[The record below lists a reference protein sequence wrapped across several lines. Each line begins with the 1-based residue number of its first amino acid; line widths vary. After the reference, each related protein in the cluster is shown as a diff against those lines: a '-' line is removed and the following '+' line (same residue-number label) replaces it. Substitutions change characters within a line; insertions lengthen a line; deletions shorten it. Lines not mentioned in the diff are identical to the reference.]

1 MNPLEI
7 LQTYWPRLLDGTLMT
22 LQLTGLG
29 ALIAAMVSP
38 FLALVRVQAAPLAQ
52 APLRLYI
59 SFMRGTPILA
69 QLFLIFYGSGQFRP
83 FLQEW
88 GLWSF
93 FREPFN
99 CALLAFALNSTAYQ
113 TEILRGG
120 MLGVNAGEIEAAK
133 AIGMKRLTVLRR
145 VLFPH
150 AYRIAWPALGNEV
163 ILLMKASALASVVTV
178 FDIMGRTR
186 QVFSRSFDFS
196 VYLWAALI
204 YLCITALFVLFWR
217 LAERRLSPQLAR
229 VPVPRSRDA
238 PREATSIARPLPD
251 RRP

>member
-1 MNPLEI
+1 MNPTEI
-7 LQTYWPRLLDGTLMT
+7 LLQYWPRLLDGTVMT
-22 LQLTGLG
+22 LKLTGLG
-29 ALIAAMVSP
+29 ALIAGLVSP
-38 FLALVRVQAAPLAQ
+38 WFALVRVSAPFAVQ

-83 FLQEW
+83 LLEEW
-88 GLWSF
+88 GLWTF
-93 FREPFN
+93 FRDPFN

-120 MLGVNAGEIEAAK
+120 IQGVNQGEIEAAR
-133 AIGMKRLTVLRR
+133 AIGMSRLTTLRR
-145 VLFPH
+145 VVFPH

-186 QVFSRSFDFS
+186 QIFSRSFDFS
-196 VYLWAALI
+196 AYLWAALI
-204 YLCITALFVLFWR
+204 YLCITAIFVLLWR
-217 LAERRLSPQLAR
+217 LVERRLSRHIEPQQGN
-229 VPVPRSRDA
+229 
-238 PREATSIARPLPD
+238 RPGTRGDLHTQRGTTP
-251 RRP
+251 

>member
-1 MNPLEI
+1 MNPMDI
-7 LQTYWPRLLDGTLMT
+7 FLQYWPRLLDGTLMT
-22 LQLTGLG
+22 IKLTLLG
-29 ALIAAMVSP
+29 ALIAGMVSP
-38 FLALVRVQAAPLAQ
+38 FFALVRVQASPIAQ

-88 GLWSF
+88 GLWTF
-93 FREPFN
+93 FRDPFN

-120 MLGVNAGEIEAAK
+120 IMGVPQGEIEAAK
-133 AIGMKRLTVLRR
+133 AIGMSRTRTLRR
-145 VLFPH
+145 VVFPH

-163 ILLMKASALASVVTV
+163 ILLMKASALASIVTV
-178 FDIMGRTR
+178 FDLMGRTR
-186 QVFSRSFDFS
+186 QIFSRSFDFS

-204 YLCITALFVLFWR
+204 YLCITAIFVLLWR
-217 LAERRLSPQLAR
+217 QAERRLSRHIDRPGK
-229 VPVPRSRDA
+229 PRANAQTVKESQA
-238 PREATSIARPLPD
+238 
-251 RRP
+251 

>member
-1 MNPLEI
+1 MNPIEI
-7 LQTYWPRLLDGTLMT
+7 ITQYWPRLLDGTLMT
-22 LQLTGLG
+22 IKLTLLG
-29 ALIAAMVSP
+29 ALIAGMVSP
-38 FLALVRVQAAPLAQ
+38 FFALIRVQASPLAQ

-83 FLQEW
+83 ILQEW

-93 FREPFN
+93 FRDPFN

-120 MLGVNAGEIEAAK
+120 IMGVPQGEIEAAN
-133 AIGMKRLTVLRR
+133 AIGMSRFKTLQR
-145 VLFPH
+145 VVFPH

-163 ILLMKASALASVVTV
+163 ILLMKASALASIVTV
-178 FDIMGRTR
+178 FDLMGRTR
-186 QVFSRSFDFS
+186 QIFSRSFDFS

-204 YLCITALFVLFWR
+204 YLCITAIFVLVWR
-217 LAERRLSPQLAR
+217 QAERRLSRHIDRPGK
-229 VPVPRSRDA
+229 
-238 PREATSIARPLPD
+238 PREKTLPTKETVA
-251 RRP
+251 

>member
-1 MNPLEI
+1 MNPMEI
-7 LQTYWPRLLDGTLMT
+7 LLQYWPRLLDGTLMT
-22 LQLTGLG
+22 IKLTLMG
-29 ALIAAMVSP
+29 ALIAAAVSP
-38 FLALVRVQAAPLAQ
+38 MLALIRVQAPMTAQ

-88 GLWSF
+88 GLWGF
-93 FREPFN
+93 FRDPFN

-120 MLGVNAGEIEAAK
+120 ILGVNRGEIEAAR
-133 AIGMKRLTVLRR
+133 AIGMGRLAVLRR
-145 VLFPH
+145 VVFPH

-186 QVFSRSFDFS
+186 QIFSRSFDFS
-196 VYLWAALI
+196 IYLWAALI
-204 YLCITALFVLFWR
+204 YLCITAIFVLLWR
-217 LAERRLSPQLAR
+217 LAERRLSRHIAPTQ
-229 VPVPRSRDA
+229 PVGKPA
-238 PREATSIARPLPD
+238 ATFTETQA
-251 RRP
+251 